1 MQGNF
6 SYHNPTK
13 LYFGDNSLNYL
24 KNELKNYGPV
34 VLLNYGSGSVK
45 RNGIYDQVIAILNE
59 AGKTVVE
66 NPGVMSNPTLEKLR
80 EGIRIARENNVDLIL
95 ALGGGSVCDY
105 SKAVAASV
113 LFDGDPWEK
122 FYLKQQHPDADQRIL
137 PVGCILTMAGT
148 GSEMNAGTVITDAEH
163 LFKVGHVFDDRL
175 MPKFSILNP
184 KFTMTVPENQM
195 KAGIYDIMNHIMEQY
210 FSDFDDNTSDY
221 MSEGLMRSLIVSSRA
236 AVKNP
241 LDYEARSNIMW
252 TATWALNTLIGCGK
266 RQDWMVHMI
275 GHSVGAWTHAP
286 HGYCLAAV
294 SLPYYRR
301 AMKNGLPK
309 FVKFARNVWNI
320 NDNCL
325 KDEEVAEAGMKA
337 LKDWMIEIGL
347 PLSIADL
354 GATKEMIPDITR
366 GTIVYEAGYL
376 NLTPDDITDILTES
390 LG

>member
-13 LYFGDNSLNYL
+13 LYFGKDSLNFL
-24 KNELKNYGPV
+24 KEELKNYGSK

-45 RNGIYDQVIAILNE
+45 RNGIYDQVVAILRE
-59 AGKTVVE
+59 AGKTIVE
-66 NPGVMSNPTLEKLR
+66 NPGVMTNPTLDKLN
-80 EGIRIARENNVDLIL
+80 EGVKIARENDVDLIL

-113 LFDGDPWEK
+113 FCDGDYWDM
-122 FYLKQQHPDADQRIL
+122 FWLKQQNPAKGQKLL

-163 LFKVGHVFDDRL
+163 TFKIGHVFDDRL

-184 KFTMTVPENQM
+184 EFTMSVPENQM

-221 MSEGLMRSLIVSSRA
+221 LAEGLMRSVINSSRV

-241 LDYEARSNIMW
+241 KDYEARSNIMW
-252 TATWALNTLIGCGK
+252 TATWALNTLIGMGK
-266 RQDWMVHMI
+266 QQDWMVHMI

-286 HGYCLAAV
+286 HGYALASV
-294 SLPYYRR
+294 SMAYYRR

-309 FVKFARNVWNI
+309 FVRFAKNVWNV
-320 NDNCL
+320 NGDGMT
-325 KDEEVAEAGMKA
+325 DEQIAEAGLKA
-337 LKDWMIEIGL
+337 LKEWMTEIGL
-347 PLSIADL
+347 PLTISEV
-354 GATKEMIPDITR
+354 GATADMIPGITE
-366 GTIVYEAGYL
+366 TTVVYPAGYL
-376 NLTPDDITDILTES
+376 NLSKDDVAEILKES
-390 LG
+390 L